1 MEPNEIDTSDEAT
14 TPKAVSLIC
23 FVPSQYF
30 FVEAIEL
37 DPTVHSEEEK
47 VAFFELQL
55 EALAP
60 LPSDQ
65 LYWGFY
71 SLPDSNSGIL
81 FASAQSRLNAD
92 GYDALEGYTWVLPQ
106 FIPELALGMRSLE
119 ELTQLNHLS
128 EQKVLSDYSV
138 KLTKEG
144 GISILKDNADNDA
157 EVTESV
163 PIEIGGQE
171 LWSADIRPKAFKEKA
186 KRERTQTAF
195 INKTFRY
202 SVYTFAFLL
211 FAEILLFAANLGLN
225 TYAAKIEEQVPSV
238 RRIEDQHSLINKLE
252 QISQNELR
260 PIALLEKANA
270 IRTQISTNIIY
281 DTVDIA
287 NENEVTIKGTVGNV
301 NELNRYVS
309 ELSRSKNFQ
318 VIEDPK
324 YITRGGKTTFTLRMF
339 YQH

>member
-1 MEPNEIDTSDEAT
+1 M
-14 TPKAVSLIC
+14 
-23 FVPSQYF
+23 
-30 FVEAIEL
+30 
-37 DPTVHSEEEK
+37 
-47 VAFFELQL
+47 
-55 EALAP
+55 
-60 LPSDQ
+60 
-65 LYWGFY
+65 
-71 SLPDSNSGIL
+71 
-81 FASAQSRLNAD
+81 
-92 GYDALEGYTWVLPQ
+92 LPQ

-119 ELTQLNHLS
+119 ELTQLDHLS
-128 EQKVLSDYSV
+128 KQKVLSDYSV

-144 GISILKDNADNDA
+144 GINILKDNADNDA

-163 PIEIGGQE
+163 PIEIGAQE

-287 NENEVTIKGTVGNV
+287 GENEVTIKGTVGSV
-301 NELNRYVS
+301 NQLNRYVS